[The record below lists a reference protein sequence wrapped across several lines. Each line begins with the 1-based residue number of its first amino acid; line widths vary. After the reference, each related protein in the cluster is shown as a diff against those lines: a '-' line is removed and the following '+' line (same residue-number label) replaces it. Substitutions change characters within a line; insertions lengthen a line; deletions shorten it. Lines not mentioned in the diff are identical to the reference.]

1 MLNTAVR
8 YNKIETNPI
17 KDASMPKLRNTRKLS
32 ISHDDFMYLL
42 ECAEEHIKPVLTMAY
57 YEPMRKGEI
66 IRLTWKEIDIKA
78 GFIRLEAS
86 RTKGGIEGRSIPIHP
101 EVRKMLSSLPRSFQ
115 YNRVFLRRVNGQFE
129 QFNDFR
135 KSWKSARKKAGLDD
149 FVFHDFRHVAIS
161 NLRKAGNS
169 PTVIMKASG
178 HKTMSMFLRYNLVD
192 EEDLKGMRW
201 IERKTES
208 DTKDI
213 SANISA

>member
-1 MLNTAVR
+1 
-8 YNKIETNPI
+8 
-17 KDASMPKLRNTRKLS
+17 
-32 ISHDDFMYLL
+32 
-42 ECAEEHIKPVLTMAY
+42 MAY
-57 YEPMRKGEI
+57 YEPMRKDEI
-66 IRLTWKEIDIKA
+66 IRLTWKEVDIKA

-129 QFNDFR
+129 LFNDFR

-213 SANISA
+213 SAKISA